1 MAVKTRV
8 TKRAARV
15 KALLKRPFFDGV
27 TDKQIIDPAY
37 DLLALRR
44 RERPAQRTTRTARPI

>member
-1 MAVKTRV
+1 MKTRV